1 MANNKIHAEITAKIV
16 AKLDAGVIPWR
27 KPWKAYGAGNMPRNA
42 ISHRPYS
49 GANVVL
55 LWMEAA
61 EKGYTAPLWMTY
73 KQAIEAGG
81 NVRKGETS
89 SRITFVGRVKKTDE
103 ETGKERSIAFLKGF
117 NVFNLAQC
125 DGLEHLIET
134 EAKVINP
141 DERDAIADA
150 FLTSTG
156 ATIKHGES
164 RAYYTTAGD
173 YINLPM
179 FEAFT
184 GSAEYY
190 STAFH
195 ELTHWTGAEHRL
207 NRTFGK
213 RFGDATYSAEE
224 LVAEL
229 GSAFLCAEFGYDNS
243 TLDNSAAYID
253 HWRKFLTDHEGAF
266 VEAAAKASRATE
278 FMRGLAIESD
288 QPEEIA
294 EAA

>member
-1 MANNKIHAEITAKIV
+1 MAKHNIQKEITDRIL
-16 AKLDAGVIPWR
+16 AKLDAGVVPWR

-42 ISHRPYS
+42 ITNRPYS
-49 GANVVL
+49 GVNVVL
-55 LWMEAA
+55 LWIEAA
-61 EKGYTAPLWMTY
+61 EKGYTSPLFLTY
-73 KQAIEAGG
+73 KQATEAGG

-89 SRITFVGRVKKTDE
+89 SHIIFVGKVIKKDE
-103 ETGKERSIAFLKGF
+103 DTGKERAIPFLKGY
-117 NVFNLAQC
+117 NVFNIAQC
-125 DGLEHLIET
+125 DGLDHLAST
-134 EAKVINP
+134 ESKVINP
-141 DERDAIADA
+141 GERDAIADA
-150 FLTSTG
+150 FMTSTG
-156 ATIKHGES
+156 ADIRHGES
-164 RAYYTTAGD
+164 SAYYASKHD

-184 GSAEYY
+184 GPAEYY
-190 STAFH
+190 ATAFH
-195 ELTHWTGAEHRL
+195 ELTHWTGHEARL

-278 FMRGLAIESD
+278 FMRGLALES
-288 QPEEIA
+288 EEIA